1 MEVVQPWLRNR
12 GEEPVARR
20 PDYLF
25 RQAVADWSRQYAK
38 ATGIDLSDLAKL
50 KRKRPQYPDIP

>member
-1 MEVVQPWLRNR
+1 M
-12 GEEPVARR
+12 ARR

-25 RQAVADWSRQYAK
+25 RKAVADWSGQYAK

>member
-1 MEVVQPWLRNR
+1 M
-12 GEEPVARR
+12 ARR

-38 ATGIDLSDLAKL
+38 ARGIDLSDLAEL
-50 KRKRPQYPDIP
+50 KRKRPQYPEIP